1 MERPEWAN
9 GDQRMLERRE
19 LEPLN
24 QDIIAVTGNVR
35 PQNMVASEQQ
45 VRWLELPVI
54 IDEDFGVVVTGE
66 EIFLC

>member
-35 PQNMVASEQQ
+35 PQNMVVSEQQ

-54 IDEDFGVVVTGE
+54 IDEDFRVVVTGE